1 MVWLLNGLLNLDSS
15 SEVLHIM
22 RKFGNRT
29 LSLNQAVQQ
38 FMIISRTSTEIICA
52 HTISVK
58 INGLFYK
65 PVKLSTYEELEV
77 V

>member
-15 SEVLHIM
+15 SEVLHM

-58 INGLFYK
+58 INSDFSISL
-65 PVKLSTYEELEV
+65 
-77 V
+77 

>member
-29 LSLNQAVQQ
+29 LSLNQAVQLNLSLVPQ
-38 FMIISRTSTEIICA
+38 LKLCA

-58 INGLFYK
+58 IPDFSISL
-65 PVKLSTYEELEV
+65 
-77 V
+77 